1 MLRKIH
7 SGIVKPVYCY
17 YYHCYYY
24 YYYYYYYFIFIPLK
38 LISQLY
44 PFSFRL
50 QINIVVDVV

>member
-17 YYHCYYY
+17 YYHCYY